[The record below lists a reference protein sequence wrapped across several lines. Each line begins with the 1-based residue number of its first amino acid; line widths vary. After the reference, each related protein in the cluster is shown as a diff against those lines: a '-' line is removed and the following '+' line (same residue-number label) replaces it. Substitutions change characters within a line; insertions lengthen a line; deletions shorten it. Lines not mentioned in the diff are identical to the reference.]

1 MGPRFQLRHL
11 AVVLILLGGAAAGI
25 WQWRRASRFSGATR
39 LLQSLPLDGAVKVYI
54 DVDQLRSS
62 GLLDM
67 LAGSKSVE
75 EADYRKFVEDTGF
88 DYRRDLDGVAAAFVR
103 GDIYFAVRGHFDWKR
118 LSAYVLAQQGQCR
131 NTVCSMPASQPNR
144 FVSFYP
150 LASTVMAL
158 AVSSKEDGANRIAPL
173 ESPPPSAIAAAPVWI
188 SAPSFAFTNLK
199 SLPAGSSVL
208 SPLAD
213 AQEAAFRVQPAH
225 ASGGS
230 AAFEIVLDAR
240 CATPE
245 IAGEIARR
253 FTATT
258 DLLRKM
264 LQRDRITPNP
274 ADLSGVLVA
283 GRFESKDS
291 NMTGTW
297 PIDRQFVQA
306 LVSGKIQ

>member
-1 MGPRFQLRHL
+1 MRAGLR
-11 AVVLILLGGAAAGI
+11 A
-25 WQWRRASRFSGATR
+25 FSGAAR
-39 LLQSLPLDGAVKVYI
+39 LMRCLPLDGAVKVYI
-54 DVDQLRSS
+54 DFDQLRAN
-62 GLLDM
+62 GLLDL
-67 LAGSKSVE
+67 LAGAKSAE

-88 DYRRDLDGVAAAFVR
+88 DYRSDLDGVAAAFVR
-103 GDIYFAVRGHFDWKR
+103 GDIYFAVRGHFDWAR
-118 LSAYVLAQQGQCR
+118 LSAYAHAQQGQCR
-131 NTVCSMPASQPNR
+131 DTICSMPASQPNR

-158 AVSSKEDGANRIAPL
+158 AVSSQEQGVTRIAPL
-173 ESPPPSAIAAAPVWI
+173 ESPASSAIPSAPVWI

-199 SLPAGSSVL
+199 NLPAGSSVL

-213 AQEAAFRVQPAH
+213 AQEAAFRIQAAPGA
-225 ASGGS
+225 GGN
-230 AAFEIVLDAR
+230 AAFEIVLDAP

-245 IAGEIARR
+245 IAAEVARK

-258 DLLRKM
+258 ELLRSM

-283 GRFESKDS
+283 GRFESRAS
-291 NMTGTW
+291 HMTGTW
-297 PIDRQFVQA
+297 PIDRRFVEA